1 MLRQGKY
8 LSVPQDQLVDMK
20 TLLVV
25 DDEPQILTSM
35 SRLLRMR
42 KDNLRVLTAANAD
55 EGFEQLALNRVDL
68 VLSDMVMPGMS
79 GFEFLG
85 RVKGLYPDVTRIAM
99 SGYADADMV
108 AESINRN
115 AISKFLIKPIDIN
128 RLSDVVDEACFPH
141 K

>member
-1 MLRQGKY
+1 
-8 LSVPQDQLVDMK
+8 MK